1 MEPVAF
7 CRYADLPEKSC
18 FVTIFAGRWE
28 HKTRREGRRP
38 CFTQGINLSVHG
50 RVGIC
55 YEKKDTVK
63 TVSFLHTFLIRKVS
77 KRISRQMHHF
87 VLAKLLKFQ
96 ETFLD
101 LLFLK
106 EKVGKRTSHR
116 PHHFILAKLL
126 KLQETFLDLLL
137 LKEKVGK
144 RTSHRPHH
152 FILAK
157 LLKIHKKLFSKSF
170 LCQGLGQ
177 MPQLIMH
184 RKKHGNAVLFNCRK
198 WLELR
203 SKPCFKVL
211 PLKAP

>member
-1 MEPVAF
+1 MINFLPVSWYVLHYTYTLQLEPVAF

-106 EKVGKRTSHR
+106 EKVGKRTSHKYTTL
-116 PHHFILAKLL
+116 FW
-126 KLQETFLDLLL
+126 QSFW
-137 LKEKVGK
+137 
-144 RTSHRPHH
+144 SS
-152 FILAK
+152 
-157 LLKIHKKLFSKSF
+157 KKLFPKSF
-170 LCQGLGQ
+170 LCRSLRRK
-177 MPQLIMH
+177 PQLIMH
-184 RKKHGNAVLFNCRK
+184 TKKAR
-198 WLELR
+198 
-203 SKPCFKVL
+203 
-211 PLKAP
+211 